1 MKYQLINK
9 PNKNF
14 SAIQQILYN
23 RGIAEDEILHY
34 VNLSDQDINSPLSLG
49 ETNLKNGLMAIINT
63 VKEDADV
70 LVIVDCDCDGYTSAA
85 LLINY
90 LYKLFPSWVINHLD
104 WYMHDSKQHGLSDCI
119 DFVLARNPM
128 LVICPDSSSNDYSY
142 HKILADKNIQVLV
155 LDHHLADH
163 ISENAI
169 IINNQLSDYPNKE
182 LSGVGV
188 VWQFCRYVDTWLNVH
203 YADDFI
209 DLVALGNDGDMMSLK
224 SLETRYLIT
233 KGFKKENIKNPFI
246 DYMLDKNSFP
256 LSKADYVSSDSSMS
270 CTSIGAAFFIVP
282 FVNAITR
289 SGTLEEKHLL
299 FNSMLNHKA
308 FEEVLSNKRGHK
320 LGEKEK
326 LILQAIRTVTNVK
339 NRQTRA
345 EDAGLAM
352 LEKMIETNHML
363 DHKILLFLLEPGQ
376 IDSEIRGLIANK
388 FMAKYQR
395 PCCLLTRTNRNGKET
410 YEGSMRGYTKTGI
423 DSFKEVLEQCPGITY
438 VEGHDNAAGV
448 GIEANHIKDFLYRI
462 DQLLEDV
469 SVEPIYRV
477 DYDFKEIDNNNQR
490 ILEIA
495 GMNDYWGQDIDRAY
509 VNINFKVTDSNFKVM
524 KSNTLKFSL
533 PNGLSII
540 KFNGTEE
547 EITRFTTTGY
557 LEVNA
562 ICKCNKNQWNGCVY
576 PQLIMQDFEIVD
588 SAKYYF

>member
-1 MKYQLINK
+1 
-9 PNKNF
+9 
-14 SAIQQILYN
+14 
-23 RGIAEDEILHY
+23 
-34 VNLSDQDINSPLSLG
+34 
-49 ETNLKNGLMAIINT
+49 
-63 VKEDADV
+63 
-70 LVIVDCDCDGYTSAA
+70 
-85 LLINY
+85 
-90 LYKLFPSWVINHLD
+90 
-104 WYMHDSKQHGLSDCI
+104 
-119 DFVLARNPM
+119 
-128 LVICPDSSSNDYSY
+128 
-142 HKILADKNIQVLV
+142 
-155 LDHHLADH
+155 
-163 ISENAI
+163 
-169 IINNQLSDYPNKE
+169 
-182 LSGVGV
+182 
-188 VWQFCRYVDTWLNVH
+188 
-203 YADDFI
+203 
-209 DLVALGNDGDMMSLK
+209 MSLR

-256 LSKADYVSSDSSMS
+256 LSKADYVSSDFSMS

-289 SGTLEEKHLL
+289 SGTLKEKYLL

-423 DSFKEVLEQCPGITY
+423 NSFKEVLEQCPGITY

-448 GIEANHIKDFLYRI
+448 GIKASHIKDFLYHI
-462 DQLLEDV
+462 DRLLEDV
-469 SVEPIYRV
+469 SIEPIYRV
-477 DYDFKEIDNNNQR
+477 DYDFKENENNNQI
-490 ILEIA
+490 ILDIA
-495 GMNDYWGQDIDRAY
+495 RMNDYWGQDIDRAY
-509 VNINFKVTDSNFKVM
+509 VNINFKITNSNFQIM
-524 KSNTLKFSL
+524 KSNTLKFNL

-547 EITRFTTTGY
+547 EI
-557 LEVNA
+557 A
-562 ICKCNKNQWNGCVY
+562 
-576 PQLIMQDFEIVD
+576 
-588 SAKYYF
+588 

>member
-1 MKYQLINK
+1 M
-9 PNKNF
+9 
-14 SAIQQILYN
+14 
-23 RGIAEDEILHY
+23 
-34 VNLSDQDINSPLSLG
+34 SLG

-63 VKEDADV
+63 VKEDADA
-70 LVIVDCDCDGYTSAA
+70 LVIIDCDCDGYTSAA

-90 LYKLFPSWVINHLD
+90 LYKLFPSWVVNHLD

-119 DFVLARNPM
+119 DFILARNPM
-128 LVICPDSSSNDYSY
+128 LVICPDSSSNNYSH

-188 VWQFCRYVDTWLNVH
+188 VWQFCRYIDTWLNVH

-209 DLVALGNDGDMMSLK
+209 DLVALGLTGDMVSLR
-224 SLETRYLIT
+224 SFETRYLIT

-256 LSKADYVSSDSSMS
+256 LSKADYASSDSSMS

-395 PCCLLTRTNRNGKET
+395 PCCLLTRINRNGKET

-423 DSFKEVLEQCPGITY
+423 DSFKEVLEQCPEVTY
-438 VEGHDNAAGV
+438 VEG
-448 GIEANHIKDFLYRI
+448 
-462 DQLLEDV
+462 
-469 SVEPIYRV
+469 
-477 DYDFKEIDNNNQR
+477 
-490 ILEIA
+490 
-495 GMNDYWGQDIDRAY
+495 
-509 VNINFKVTDSNFKVM
+509 
-524 KSNTLKFSL
+524 
-533 PNGLSII
+533 
-540 KFNGTEE
+540 
-547 EITRFTTTGY
+547 
-557 LEVNA
+557 
-562 ICKCNKNQWNGCVY
+562 
-576 PQLIMQDFEIVD
+576 
-588 SAKYYF
+588 